1 MMIIGDY
8 IHSYNSM
15 LKLLFRSRLLLSTQ
29 QRYRLED
36 YSRQDYATMCGLLRE
51 KYFLNNE

>member
-1 MMIIGDY
+1 
-8 IHSYNSM
+8 M
-15 LKLLFRSRLLLSTQ
+15 LKLLFRSRLLFSTQ